1 MKFGKIPLDQAAGTI
16 LAHSTRL
23 TGRIFKKGHILAP
36 EDIVVLQNSGIT
48 GVIAARLESEDI
60 LEDEAASRISN
71 AIAGLNI
78 KIGNTFTG
86 RCNLI
91 ADADGLINYDK
102 VRLDELNLIDQSITV
117 ATLPPYTVVTPR
129 QLIAT
134 IKIIPLAVPNNVL
147 NKAEKIAGSVAPI
160 ISVSPFQKKR
170 VGLIMSRLPGM
181 KESILDN
188 TLKTVSA
195 RVATYGSDIT
205 HEIRVNHDQEEVKR
219 AIENMSSLCDILL
232 IFGASAVVDRHD
244 VLPAAVESAGGS
256 VDLVGRRVDNRN
268 MLFIGQRGGLPIVGM
283 PGCARS
289 PKLNGFDWVLWRLL
303 ANIEVSPQDIMLMG
317 SGGLL
322 KEINERGQL
331 RQNSNGANEKAT
343 GGEAKVIALI
353 LAAGSSTRMGAKNK
367 LLANVIGK
375 PMVTHVVD
383 AIRQSMVNS
392 VVVVTGYEREK
403 IENVLSQR
411 NISFV
416 HNENFKAGLSE
427 SLKVGLKEIPD
438 DVDGVLICLG
448 DMPLLTSTIIDKLIK
463 AFDPIEGR
471 SICVPINGRKRG
483 NPVLWDKSYLTEMTE
498 IVGDVGAKKLL
509 EKYSDHVFEVS
520 FEEDNVLIDVDTPD
534 LLKSLNERLLKE
546 G

>member
-78 KIGNTFTG
+78 QIGNAFTG

-147 NKAEKIAGSVAPI
+147 KKAEKIAGSGAPI

-205 HEIRVNHDQEEVKR
+205 HEIRVSHDQEEVKR

-256 VDLVGRRVDNRN
+256 VDHFGMPVDPGNL
-268 MLFIGQRGGLPIVGM
+268 LFIGQRGDLPIVGM

-353 LAAGSSTRMGAKNK
+353 LAAGSSIRMGAKNK

-375 PMVTHVVD
+375 PMITHVVD
-383 AIRQSMVNS
+383 AIGQSMVNS
-392 VVVVTGYEREK
+392 VVVVTGYEREQ
-403 IENVLSQR
+403 IENVLSQH

-448 DMPLLTSTIIDKLIK
+448 DMPLLTSTIIDNLIK

>member
-36 EDIVVLQNSGIT
+36 EDIVDLQNSGIT
-48 GVIAARLESEDI
+48 EVIAARLEPEDI

-71 AIAGLNI
+71 AIAGLNVR
-78 KIGNTFTG
+78 IGKAFTG

-91 ADADGLINYDK
+91 ADAHGLINYDK

-117 ATLPPYTVVTPR
+117 ATLPAYTVVTPR

-147 NKAEKIAGSVAPI
+147 NKAEKIAGSGAPI
-160 ISVSPFQKKR
+160 ISISPFQKKR

-195 RVATYGSDIT
+195 RVATYGSEIT
-205 HEIRVNHDQEEVKR
+205 HEIRVSHDQEAVKR
-219 AIENMSSLCDILL
+219 AIEKTSSLCDILL

-256 VDLVGRRVDNRN
+256 VDHFGMPVDPGNL
-268 MLFIGQRGGLPIVGM
+268 LFIGRRGDLPIVGM

-343 GGEAKVIALI
+343 GGEAKVVALI
-353 LAAGSSTRMGAKNK
+353 LAAGSSTRMGSKNK

-375 PMVTHVVD
+375 PMITHVVD

-392 VVVVTGYEREK
+392 VVAVTGYERDK
-403 IENVLSQR
+403 IENVLSQHK
-411 NISFV
+411 ISFV
-416 HNENFKAGLSE
+416 HNKNFNAGLSE

-448 DMPLLTSTIIDKLIK
+448 DMPLLTSTIIDNLIK
-463 AFDPIEGR
+463 SFDPIEGR

-483 NPVLWDKSYLTEMTE
+483 NPVLWDKSYLAEMTE

-534 LLKSLNERLLKE
+534 LLKSLNERFLKE
-546 G
+546 D

>member
-48 GVIAARLESEDI
+48 EVIAARLEPEDI

-78 KIGNTFTG
+78 KIGNAFTG

-147 NKAEKIAGSVAPI
+147 KKAEKIAVSGAPI

-195 RVATYGSDIT
+195 RVATYGSKIT
-205 HEIRVNHDQEEVKR
+205 DEIRVSHDQEEVKR

-256 VDLVGRRVDNRN
+256 VDHFGMPVDPGNL
-268 MLFIGQRGGLPIVGM
+268 LFIGQRGDLPIVGM

-317 SGGLL
+317 SCGLL

-331 RQNSNGANEKAT
+331 RQNSNGINEKTT

-375 PMVTHVVD
+375 PMITHVVD
-383 AIRQSMVNS
+383 AIGQSLVNS

-403 IENVLSQR
+403 IENVLSQHK
-411 NISFV
+411 ISCV
-416 HNENFKAGLSE
+416 HNENFNAGLSE

-448 DMPLLTSTIIDKLIK
+448 DMPLLTSTIIDNLIK

-483 NPVLWDKSYLTEMTE
+483 NPVLWDKSYLAEMTE

-546 G
+546 S

>member
-1 MKFGKIPLDQAAGTI
+1 M
-16 LAHSTRL
+16 
-23 TGRIFKKGHILAP
+23 
-36 EDIVVLQNSGIT
+36 
-48 GVIAARLESEDI
+48 
-60 LEDEAASRISN
+60 
-71 AIAGLNI
+71 
-78 KIGNTFTG
+78 
-86 RCNLI
+86 
-91 ADADGLINYDK
+91 
-102 VRLDELNLIDQSITV
+102 
-117 ATLPPYTVVTPR
+117 
-129 QLIAT
+129 
-134 IKIIPLAVPNNVL
+134 
-147 NKAEKIAGSVAPI
+147 
-160 ISVSPFQKKR
+160 
-170 VGLIMSRLPGM
+170 
-181 KESILDN
+181 
-188 TLKTVSA
+188 
-195 RVATYGSDIT
+195 
-205 HEIRVNHDQEEVKR
+205 
-219 AIENMSSLCDILL
+219 
-232 IFGASAVVDRHD
+232 VDRHD

-256 VDLVGRRVDNRN
+256 VDHFGMPVDPGNL
-268 MLFIGQRGGLPIVGM
+268 LFIGQRGGLPIVGM

-375 PMVTHVVD
+375 PMITHVVD

-392 VVVVTGYEREK
+392 VVVVTGYEREQ
-403 IENVLSQR
+403 IENVLSQH
-411 NISFV
+411 NISCV
-416 HNENFKAGLSE
+416 HNENFNAGLSE

-448 DMPLLTSTIIDKLIK
+448 DMPLLTSTIIDNLIK

-483 NPVLWDKSYLTEMTE
+483 NPVLWDKSYLAEMTE
-498 IVGDVGAKKLL
+498 IIGDVGAKKLL

>member
-36 EDIVVLQNSGIT
+36 EDIVVLQDSGIT

-78 KIGNTFTG
+78 QIGNTFTG

-205 HEIRVNHDQEEVKR
+205 HEIRVSHDQEEVKR

-256 VDLVGRRVDNRN
+256 VDHFGMPVDPGNL
-268 MLFIGQRGGLPIVGM
+268 LFIGQRGDLPIVGM

-392 VVVVTGYEREK
+392 VVVVTGYEREQ
-403 IENVLSQR
+403 IENVLSQH

-448 DMPLLTSTIIDKLIK
+448 DMPLLTSTIIDNLIK

-483 NPVLWDKSYLTEMTE
+483 NPVLWDKSYLAEMTE

-520 FEEDNVLIDVDTPD
+520 FE
-534 LLKSLNERLLKE
+534 
-546 G
+546 

>member
-1 MKFGKIPLDQAAGTI
+1 
-16 LAHSTRL
+16 
-23 TGRIFKKGHILAP
+23 
-36 EDIVVLQNSGIT
+36 
-48 GVIAARLESEDI
+48 
-60 LEDEAASRISN
+60 
-71 AIAGLNI
+71 
-78 KIGNTFTG
+78 
-86 RCNLI
+86 
-91 ADADGLINYDK
+91 
-102 VRLDELNLIDQSITV
+102 
-117 ATLPPYTVVTPR
+117 
-129 QLIAT
+129 
-134 IKIIPLAVPNNVL
+134 
-147 NKAEKIAGSVAPI
+147 
-160 ISVSPFQKKR
+160 
-170 VGLIMSRLPGM
+170 
-181 KESILDN
+181 
-188 TLKTVSA
+188 
-195 RVATYGSDIT
+195 
-205 HEIRVNHDQEEVKR
+205 
-219 AIENMSSLCDILL
+219 
-232 IFGASAVVDRHD
+232 
-244 VLPAAVESAGGS
+244 
-256 VDLVGRRVDNRN
+256 
-268 MLFIGQRGGLPIVGM
+268 
-283 PGCARS
+283 
-289 PKLNGFDWVLWRLL
+289 
-303 ANIEVSPQDIMLMG
+303 MG

-353 LAAGSSTRMGAKNK
+353 LAAGSSKRMGAKNK

-375 PMVTHVVD
+375 PMITHVVD

-392 VVVVTGYEREK
+392 VVVVTGYEREQ

-416 HNENFKAGLSE
+416 HNENFNAGLSE

-448 DMPLLTSTIIDKLIK
+448 DMPLLTSTIIDNLIK

-483 NPVLWDKSYLTEMTE
+483 NPVLWDKSYLAEMTE

-534 LLKSLNERLLKE
+534 LLKSLNERLSKE

>member
-147 NKAEKIAGSVAPI
+147 KKAEKIAGSGAPI
-160 ISVSPFQKKR
+160 ILVSPFQKKR

-256 VDLVGRRVDNRN
+256 VDHFGMPVDPGNL
-268 MLFIGQRGGLPIVGM
+268 LFIGQRGDLPIVGM

-375 PMVTHVVD
+375 PMITHVVD

-448 DMPLLTSTIIDKLIK
+448 DMPLLTSTIIDNLIK

>member
-256 VDLVGRRVDNRN
+256 VDHFGMPVDPGNL
-268 MLFIGQRGGLPIVGM
+268 LFIGQRGGLPIVGM

-353 LAAGSSTRMGAKNK
+353 LAAGSSTRMGPKNK

-375 PMVTHVVD
+375 PMITHVVD
-383 AIRQSMVNS
+383 AIGQSMVNS

-403 IENVLSQR
+403 IENVLSQL

-416 HNENFKAGLSE
+416 HNENFNAGLSE

-448 DMPLLTSTIIDKLIK
+448 DMPLLTSTIIDNLIK

-509 EKYSDHVFEVS
+509 EKYSDHVFEVN
-520 FEEDNVLIDVDTPD
+520 FEGDNVLIDVDTPD

>member
-78 KIGNTFTG
+78 QIGNTFTG

-91 ADADGLINYDK
+91 ADADGLIDYDK

-117 ATLPPYTVVTPR
+117 ATLPPCTVVTPR

-147 NKAEKIAGSVAPI
+147 KKAEKIAGSGAPI
-160 ISVSPFQKKR
+160 ILVSPFQKKR

-256 VDLVGRRVDNRN
+256 VDHFGMPVDPGNL
-268 MLFIGQRGGLPIVGM
+268 LFIGQRGDLPIVGM

-375 PMVTHVVD
+375 PMITHVVD
-383 AIRQSMVNS
+383 AIGQSMVNS
-392 VVVVTGYEREK
+392 VVVVTGYEREQ

-448 DMPLLTSTIIDKLIK
+448 DMPLLTSTIIDNLIK

>member
-1 MKFGKIPLDQAAGTI
+1 MKFGKIPLDQAAGAI
-16 LAHSTRL
+16 LAHSTRP
-23 TGRIFKKGHILAP
+23 TGRIFKKGHFLAP

-48 GVIAARLESEDI
+48 EVIAARLESEDI

-78 KIGNTFTG
+78 QIGKAFTG

-91 ADADGLINYDK
+91 ADAHGLINYDK

-147 NKAEKIAGSVAPI
+147 NKAEKIAASGAPI

-205 HEIRVNHDQEEVKR
+205 HEIRVSHDQEEVKR

-256 VDLVGRRVDNRN
+256 VDHFGMPVDPGNL
-268 MLFIGQRGGLPIVGM
+268 LFIGQRGDLPIVGM

-375 PMVTHVVD
+375 PMITHVVD

-392 VVVVTGYEREK
+392 VVVVTGYERDQ

-448 DMPLLTSTIIDKLIK
+448 DMPLLTSTIIDNLIK

>member
-78 KIGNTFTG
+78 QIGKAFTG

-91 ADADGLINYDK
+91 ADAHGLINYDK

-147 NKAEKIAGSVAPI
+147 NKAEKIAASGAPI

-205 HEIRVNHDQEEVKR
+205 HEIRVSHDQEEVKR

-256 VDLVGRRVDNRN
+256 VDHFGMPVDPGNL
-268 MLFIGQRGGLPIVGM
+268 LFIGQRGDLPIVGM

-375 PMVTHVVD
+375 PMITHVVD
-383 AIRQSMVNS
+383 AIGQSMVNS
-392 VVVVTGYEREK
+392 VVVVTGYEREQ

-448 DMPLLTSTIIDKLIK
+448 DMPLLTSTIIDNLIK

>member
-78 KIGNTFTG
+78 QIGKAFTG

-91 ADADGLINYDK
+91 ADADGLIDYDK

-205 HEIRVNHDQEEVKR
+205 HEIRVSHDQEEVKR

-256 VDLVGRRVDNRN
+256 VDHFGMPVDPGNL
-268 MLFIGQRGGLPIVGM
+268 LFIGQRGDLPIVGM

-375 PMVTHVVD
+375 PMITHVVD

-403 IENVLSQR
+403 IENVLSQH

-448 DMPLLTSTIIDKLIK
+448 DMPLLTSTIIDKLIR

-483 NPVLWDKSYLTEMTE
+483 NPVLWDKSYLAEMTE

>member
-48 GVIAARLESEDI
+48 GVVAARLEPEDI

-78 KIGNTFTG
+78 QIGNAFTG

-147 NKAEKIAGSVAPI
+147 KKAENIAGSGAPI
-160 ISVSPFQKKR
+160 ISISPFQKKR

-195 RVATYGSDIT
+195 RVATYGSEIT
-205 HEIRVNHDQEEVKR
+205 DEIRVSHDQEEVKR

-244 VLPAAVESAGGS
+244 ILPAAVESAGGS
-256 VDLVGRRVDNRN
+256 VDHFGMPVDPGNL
-268 MLFIGQRGGLPIVGM
+268 LFIGKRGDLPIVGM

-353 LAAGSSTRMGAKNK
+353 LAAGSSIRMGAKNK

-375 PMVTHVVD
+375 PMITHVVD
-383 AIRQSMVNS
+383 AIRQSLVNS
-392 VVVVTGYEREK
+392 VVVVTGYEREQ
-403 IENVLSQR
+403 IENVLSQH

-416 HNENFKAGLSE
+416 YNENFKAGLSE

-448 DMPLLTSTIIDKLIK
+448 DMPLLTSTIIDNLIK

-509 EKYSDHVFEVS
+509 EKYSDYVFEVS

>member
-48 GVIAARLESEDI
+48 GVIAARLESDDI

-78 KIGNTFTG
+78 KIGNAFTG

-256 VDLVGRRVDNRN
+256 VDHFGMPVDPGNL
-268 MLFIGQRGGLPIVGM
+268 LFIGQRGDLPIVGM

-383 AIRQSMVNS
+383 AIGQSMVNS
-392 VVVVTGYEREK
+392 VVVVTGYEREQ

-427 SLKVGLKEIPD
+427 SLKVGLKEIPN

-520 FEEDNVLIDVDTPD
+520 FEEDNVLIDVDTPE

>member
-256 VDLVGRRVDNRN
+256 VDHFGMPVDPGNL
-268 MLFIGQRGGLPIVGM
+268 LFIGQRGGLPIVGM

-448 DMPLLTSTIIDKLIK
+448 DMPLLTSTIIDNLIK

>member
-256 VDLVGRRVDNRN
+256 VDHFGMPVDPGNL
-268 MLFIGQRGGLPIVGM
+268 LFIGQRGGLPIVGM

-353 LAAGSSTRMGAKNK
+353 LAAGSSTRMGPKNK

-392 VVVVTGYEREK
+392 VVVVTGYEREQ

-448 DMPLLTSTIIDKLIK
+448 DMPLLTSTIIDNLIK

>member
-48 GVIAARLESEDI
+48 GVIAARLEPEDI

-134 IKIIPLAVPNNVL
+134 IKIIPLAVSNNVL
-147 NKAEKIAGSVAPI
+147 KKAEKIAGSGGPI

-256 VDLVGRRVDNRN
+256 VDHFGMPVDPGNL
-268 MLFIGQRGGLPIVGM
+268 LFIGQRGGLPIVGM

-448 DMPLLTSTIIDKLIK
+448 DMPLLTSTIIDNLIK

>member
-48 GVIAARLESEDI
+48 GVIAARLESDDI

-78 KIGNTFTG
+78 KIGNAFTG

-195 RVATYGSDIT
+195 RVATYGSEIT
-205 HEIRVNHDQEEVKR
+205 DEIRVSHDQEEVKR

-256 VDLVGRRVDNRN
+256 VDHFGMPVDPGNL
-268 MLFIGQRGGLPIVGM
+268 LFIGQRGGLPIVGM

-343 GGEAKVIALI
+343 GGETKVIALI
-353 LAAGSSTRMGAKNK
+353 LAAGSSSRMGAKNK

-375 PMVTHVVD
+375 PMITHVVD
-383 AIRQSMVNS
+383 AIGQSMVNS

-403 IENVLSQR
+403 IENVLSQL

-416 HNENFKAGLSE
+416 HNENFNAGLSE

-448 DMPLLTSTIIDKLIK
+448 DMPLLTSTIIDNLIK

>member
-36 EDIVVLQNSGIT
+36 EDIVVLQDSGIT

-78 KIGNTFTG
+78 KIGKAFTG

-91 ADADGLINYDK
+91 ADADGLIDYDK

-256 VDLVGRRVDNRN
+256 VDHFGMPVDPGNL
-268 MLFIGQRGGLPIVGM
+268 LFIGQRGDLPIVGM

-448 DMPLLTSTIIDKLIK
+448 DMPLLTSTIIDNLIK

-471 SICVPINGRKRG
+471 AICVPINGRKRG

>member
-60 LEDEAASRISN
+60 LENEAASRISN

-78 KIGNTFTG
+78 QIGNAFTG

-147 NKAEKIAGSVAPI
+147 NKAEKIAGSGAPI

-195 RVATYGSDIT
+195 RVATYGSEIT
-205 HEIRVNHDQEEVKR
+205 DEIRVSHDQEEVKR

-256 VDLVGRRVDNRN
+256 VDHFGMPVDPGNL
-268 MLFIGQRGGLPIVGM
+268 LFIGQRGDLPIVGM

-375 PMVTHVVD
+375 PMITHVVD

-392 VVVVTGYEREK
+392 VVVVTGYERDQ
-403 IENVLSQR
+403 IENVLSQH

-416 HNENFKAGLSE
+416 YNENFNAGLSE
-427 SLKVGLKEIPD
+427 SLKVGLKEIQD

-448 DMPLLTSTIIDKLIK
+448 DMPLLTSTIIDNLIRT
-463 AFDPIEGR
+463 FDPIEGR

-483 NPVLWDKSYLTEMTE
+483 NPVLWDKSYLAEMTE

-520 FEEDNVLIDVDTPD
+520 FEEDNVLIDVDTPE

>member
-78 KIGNTFTG
+78 QIGNAFTG

-91 ADADGLINYDK
+91 ADADGLIDYDK

-195 RVATYGSDIT
+195 RVATYGSEIT
-205 HEIRVNHDQEEVKR
+205 DEIRVSHDQEEVKR

-256 VDLVGRRVDNRN
+256 VDHFGMPVDPGNL
-268 MLFIGQRGGLPIVGM
+268 LFIGQRGGLPIVGM

-353 LAAGSSTRMGAKNK
+353 LAAGSSIRMGPKNK

-383 AIRQSMVNS
+383 AIGQSMVNS
-392 VVVVTGYEREK
+392 VVVVTGYEREQ
-403 IENVLSQR
+403 IENVLSQH

-448 DMPLLTSTIIDKLIK
+448 DMPLLTSTIIDNLIK

>member
-48 GVIAARLESEDI
+48 EVIAARLESEDI

-78 KIGNTFTG
+78 QIGKAFTG

-91 ADADGLINYDK
+91 ADAHGLINYDK

-147 NKAEKIAGSVAPI
+147 NKAEKIAASGAPI

-195 RVATYGSDIT
+195 RVATYGSKIT
-205 HEIRVNHDQEEVKR
+205 DEIRVSHDQEEVKR

-256 VDLVGRRVDNRN
+256 VDHFGMPVDPGNL
-268 MLFIGQRGGLPIVGM
+268 LFIGQRGDLPIVGM

-343 GGEAKVIALI
+343 GGEAKVVALI

-375 PMVTHVVD
+375 PMITHVVD
-383 AIRQSMVNS
+383 AIRQSMVN
-392 VVVVTGYEREK
+392 
-403 IENVLSQR
+403 
-411 NISFV
+411 
-416 HNENFKAGLSE
+416 
-427 SLKVGLKEIPD
+427 
-438 DVDGVLICLG
+438 
-448 DMPLLTSTIIDKLIK
+448 
-463 AFDPIEGR
+463 
-471 SICVPINGRKRG
+471 
-483 NPVLWDKSYLTEMTE
+483 
-498 IVGDVGAKKLL
+498 
-509 EKYSDHVFEVS
+509 
-520 FEEDNVLIDVDTPD
+520 
-534 LLKSLNERLLKE
+534 
-546 G
+546 

>member
-1 MKFGKIPLDQAAGTI
+1 MKFGEIPLDQAAGTI

-48 GVIAARLESEDI
+48 EVIAARLESEDI

-78 KIGNTFTG
+78 QIGNAFTG

-117 ATLPPYTVVTPR
+117 ATLPSYTVVTPR

-147 NKAEKIAGSVAPI
+147 KKAEKIAGSGAPI
-160 ISVSPFQKKR
+160 ISISPFQKKR

-195 RVATYGSDIT
+195 RVATYGSEIT
-205 HEIRVNHDQEEVKR
+205 HEIRVSHDQEEVKR

-256 VDLVGRRVDNRN
+256 VDHFGMPVDPGNL
-268 MLFIGQRGGLPIVGM
+268 LFIGQRGGLPIVGM

-343 GGEAKVIALI
+343 GGEANVIALI

-375 PMVTHVVD
+375 PMITHVVD
-383 AIRQSMVNS
+383 AIGQSMVNS
-392 VVVVTGYEREK
+392 VVVVTGYERDQ
-403 IENVLSQR
+403 IENVLSQHM
-411 NISFV
+411 ILCV
-416 HNENFKAGLSE
+416 HNENFNAGLSE
-427 SLKVGLKEIPD
+427 SLKVGLKRIPD
-438 DVDGVLICLG
+438 DVDAVLICLG

-483 NPVLWDKSYLTEMTE
+483 NPVLWDKSYLAEMTE
-498 IVGDVGAKKLL
+498 IIGDVGAKKLL

>member
-78 KIGNTFTG
+78 KIGNAFTG

-147 NKAEKIAGSVAPI
+147 KKAEKIAGSGAPI

-195 RVATYGSDIT
+195 RVATYGSKIT
-205 HEIRVNHDQEEVKR
+205 DEIRVSHDQEEVKR

-256 VDLVGRRVDNRN
+256 VDHFGMPVDPGNL
-268 MLFIGQRGGLPIVGM
+268 LFIGQRGDLPIVGM

-375 PMVTHVVD
+375 PMITHVVD
-383 AIRQSMVNS
+383 AIGQSMVNS
-392 VVVVTGYEREK
+392 VVVVTGYEREQ
-403 IENVLSQR
+403 IENVLSQH

-448 DMPLLTSTIIDKLIK
+448 DMPLLTSTIIDNLIK

>member
-256 VDLVGRRVDNRN
+256 VDHFGMPVDPGNL
-268 MLFIGQRGGLPIVGM
+268 LFIGQRGGLPIVGM

-331 RQNSNGANEKAT
+331 RQNSKGANEKAT

-353 LAAGSSTRMGAKNK
+353 LAAGSSTRMGPKNK

-375 PMVTHVVD
+375 PMITHVVD
-383 AIRQSMVNS
+383 AIGQSMVNS
-392 VVVVTGYEREK
+392 VVVVTGYEREQ
-403 IENVLSQR
+403 IENVLSQH

>member
-48 GVIAARLESEDI
+48 GVIAARLESDDI

-78 KIGNTFTG
+78 QIGKAFTG

-91 ADADGLINYDK
+91 ADAHGLINYDK

-147 NKAEKIAGSVAPI
+147 NKAENIAASGAPI

-205 HEIRVNHDQEEVKR
+205 HEIRVSHDQEEVKR

-256 VDLVGRRVDNRN
+256 VDHFGMPVDPGNL
-268 MLFIGQRGGLPIVGM
+268 LFIGQRGDLPIVGM

-375 PMVTHVVD
+375 PMITHVVD
-383 AIRQSMVNS
+383 AIGQSMVNS
-392 VVVVTGYEREK
+392 AVVVTGYERDQ
-403 IENVLSQR
+403 IENVLSQH

-416 HNENFKAGLSE
+416 YNENFKAGLSE

-448 DMPLLTSTIIDKLIK
+448 DMPLLTSTIIDNLIK

-534 LLKSLNERLLKE
+534 LLKSLNERLSKE

>member
-78 KIGNTFTG
+78 QIGNTFTG

-91 ADADGLINYDK
+91 ADADGVINYDK

-147 NKAEKIAGSVAPI
+147 KKAEKIAGSGAPI

-205 HEIRVNHDQEEVKR
+205 HEIRVSHDQEEVKR

-256 VDLVGRRVDNRN
+256 VDHFGMPVDPGNL
-268 MLFIGQRGGLPIVGM
+268 LFIGQRGDLPIVGM

-375 PMVTHVVD
+375 PMITHVVD
-383 AIRQSMVNS
+383 AIGQSMVNS

-416 HNENFKAGLSE
+416 HNENFNAGLSE

-448 DMPLLTSTIIDKLIK
+448 DMPLLTSTIIDNLIK

-509 EKYSDHVFEVS
+509 EKYSDHVFEVN

>member
-195 RVATYGSDIT
+195 RVATYGSEIT
-205 HEIRVNHDQEEVKR
+205 NEIRVSHDQEEVKR

-256 VDLVGRRVDNRN
+256 VDHFGMPVDPGNL
-268 MLFIGQRGGLPIVGM
+268 LFIGQRGGLPIVGM

-375 PMVTHVVD
+375 PMITHVVD
-383 AIRQSMVNS
+383 AIGQSMVNS

-416 HNENFKAGLSE
+416 HNENFNAGLSE

-448 DMPLLTSTIIDKLIK
+448 DMPLLTSTIIDNLIK

>member
-78 KIGNTFTG
+78 KIGNAFTG

-147 NKAEKIAGSVAPI
+147 KKAEKIAGSGAPI

-195 RVATYGSDIT
+195 RVATYGSEIAD
-205 HEIRVNHDQEEVKR
+205 EIRVSHDQEEVKR

-256 VDLVGRRVDNRN
+256 VDHFGMPVDPGNL
-268 MLFIGQRGGLPIVGM
+268 LFIGQRGDLPIVGM

-375 PMVTHVVD
+375 PMITHVVD
-383 AIRQSMVNS
+383 AIGQSMVNS
-392 VVVVTGYEREK
+392 VVVVTGYERDQ
-403 IENVLSQR
+403 IENVLSQH

-427 SLKVGLKEIPD
+427 SLKVGLKEISD

-448 DMPLLTSTIIDKLIK
+448 DMPLLTSTIIDNLIK

>member
-256 VDLVGRRVDNRN
+256 VDHFGMPVDPGNL
-268 MLFIGQRGGLPIVGM
+268 LFIGQRGGLPIVGM

-353 LAAGSSTRMGAKNK
+353 LAAGSSTRMGPKNK

-375 PMVTHVVD
+375 PMITHVVD
-383 AIRQSMVNS
+383 AIGQSLVNS

-448 DMPLLTSTIIDKLIK
+448 DMPLLTSTIIDNLIK

>member
-1 MKFGKIPLDQAAGTI
+1 MKFGKIPLDQAAGAI

-78 KIGNTFTG
+78 QIGNTFTG

-91 ADADGLINYDK
+91 ADADGLIDYDK

-117 ATLPPYTVVTPR
+117 ATLPPYTVVTPK

-147 NKAEKIAGSVAPI
+147 NKAEKIAASGAPI
-160 ISVSPFQKKR
+160 ISVSPFQKKS

-205 HEIRVNHDQEEVKR
+205 HEIRVSHDQEEVKR

-256 VDLVGRRVDNRN
+256 VDHFGMPVDPGNL
-268 MLFIGQRGGLPIVGM
+268 LFIGQRGDLPIVGM

-375 PMVTHVVD
+375 PMITHVVD

-392 VVVVTGYEREK
+392 VVVVTGYERDQ

-448 DMPLLTSTIIDKLIK
+448 DMPLLTSTIIDNLIK

-509 EKYSDHVFEVS
+509 EKYSDHVFEVN

>member
-78 KIGNTFTG
+78 QIGNAFTG

-147 NKAEKIAGSVAPI
+147 KKAEKIAGSGAPI

-195 RVATYGSDIT
+195 RVATYGSEIT
-205 HEIRVNHDQEEVKR
+205 DEIRVSHDQEEVKR

-256 VDLVGRRVDNRN
+256 VDHFGMPVDPGNL
-268 MLFIGQRGGLPIVGM
+268 LFIGQRGDLPIVGM

-375 PMVTHVVD
+375 PMITHVVD
-383 AIRQSMVNS
+383 AIGQSMVNS
-392 VVVVTGYEREK
+392 VVVVTGYEREQ
-403 IENVLSQR
+403 IENVLSQH

-448 DMPLLTSTIIDKLIK
+448 DMPLLTSTIIDNLIK

>member
-1 MKFGKIPLDQAAGTI
+1 MKFGKTPLDQAAGTI

-23 TGRIFKKGHILAP
+23 TGRIFKKGHFLTP

-48 GVIAARLESEDI
+48 DVIAARLESEDI
-60 LEDEAASRISN
+60 LENEAASRISN
-71 AIAGLNI
+71 AIAGLNVE
-78 KIGNTFTG
+78 IGKAFTG

-91 ADADGLINYDK
+91 ADAEGLINYDK

-117 ATLPPYTVVTPR
+117 ATLPSYTVVTPR

-134 IKIIPLAVPNNVL
+134 IKIIPLAVPNSVL
-147 NKAEKIAGSVAPI
+147 NKAEKISGSGAPI
-160 ISVSPFQKKR
+160 ISISPFQKKR

-195 RVATYGSDIT
+195 RVATYGSEIT
-205 HEIRVNHDQEEVKR
+205 HEIRVSHDQEEVKR

-256 VDLVGRRVDNRN
+256 VDHFGMPVDPGNL
-268 MLFIGQRGGLPIVGM
+268 LFIGQRGGLPIVGM

-331 RQNSNGANEKAT
+331 RQNSNSANEKAT
-343 GGEAKVIALI
+343 GREAKVVALI

-375 PMVTHVVD
+375 PMITHVVD

-392 VVVVTGYEREK
+392 VVAVTGYERDQ
-403 IENVLSQR
+403 IENVLSQHK
-411 NISFV
+411 ISCV
-416 HNENFKAGLSE
+416 HNENFNAGLSE
-427 SLKVGLKEIPD
+427 SLKVGLKEIPN

-448 DMPLLTSTIIDKLIK
+448 DMPLLTSTIIDNLIK

-483 NPVLWDKSYLTEMTE
+483 NPVLWDKSYLAEMTE

-546 G
+546 D

>member
-256 VDLVGRRVDNRN
+256 VDHFGMPVDPGNL
-268 MLFIGQRGGLPIVGM
+268 LFIGQRGGLPIVGM

-353 LAAGSSTRMGAKNK
+353 LAAGSSTRMGPKNK

-375 PMVTHVVD
+375 PMITHVVD

-392 VVVVTGYEREK
+392 VVVVTGYERDQ
-403 IENVLSQR
+403 IENVLSQH

-448 DMPLLTSTIIDKLIK
+448 DMPLLTSTIIDNLIK

-509 EKYSDHVFEVS
+509 EKYSDHVFEVN
-520 FEEDNVLIDVDTPD
+520 FEGDNVLIDVDTPD